1 VFDVRILVVS
11 NLYPPNVVGGYERL
25 CFNVASEL
33 AQRGHDITVLTSGY
47 GGEVADYPRQRVQRS
62 LQLLIGNSIYE
73 PYSGGDTERA
83 HVNAGNVETTR
94 CLISAKR
101 PDVIFAWN
109 LFFLDGSL
117 FDALVGSGTRTVLM
131 LTDNW
136 LMVMRN
142 PAFMTSFFEA
152 HMFGDAPFSPP
163 DLAPDRGAPA
173 RSFLNRLLGG
183 RRSLSPAAPAIPCAA
198 VFGSRFMRALYH
210 AGGLRFREERVVH
223 NGVRLG
229 VRPRASLRDRSQ
241 LVRRGEL
248 RLLFAGR
255 ITEIKGVHTALE
267 ALALLD
273 ADRLGVARVRLTVVG
288 DMNDV
293 AYLAGLRETVERQ
306 GLASSVELRPAVP
319 EESLF
324 ALFQD
329 HDVYLFPSL
338 FEPFSLTLIH
348 ALAAGIPTVASRIG
362 GNIEIVHE
370 RETGL
375 LFAKSDG
382 ADLARAVAELA
393 ADPALRVRVSAGAR
407 EAAADFTFDRMVDA
421 MERFLGAEA

>member
-1 VFDVRILVVS
+1 VFDVKILVVS

-25 CFNVASEL
+25 CFDVASEL
-33 AQRGHDITVLTSGY
+33 ARRGHDITVLTSGY
-47 GGEVADYPRQRVQRS
+47 SGEVADYPGQRVQRS
-62 LQLLIGNSIYE
+62 LQLLVGDSIYE

-83 HVNAGNVETTR
+83 RVNTVNVETTR

-142 PAFMTSFFEA
+142 RAFMTRFFEA
-152 HMFGDAPFSPP
+152 HMFGDAPFSQPA
-163 DLAPDRGAPA
+163 LAPDRGAPA
-173 RSFLNRLLGG
+173 SSFLNRLLGG
-183 RRSLSPAAPAIPCAA
+183 RPSLSPAAPTVPCAA

-210 AGGLRFREERVVH
+210 TGGLCFREERVVH

-241 LVRRGEL
+241 LVRQGEL

-288 DMNDV
+288 NMTDA
-293 AYLAGLRETVERQ
+293 AYLARLRGTIERL
-306 GLASSVELRPAVP
+306 GLASSVNLRPAVP

-338 FEPFSLTLIH
+338 YEPFSLTLIH

-393 ADPALRVRVSAGAR
+393 ADPALRVRMSAGAR
-407 EAAADFTFDRMVDA
+407 EVAAGFTFDRMVDA
-421 MERFLGAEA
+421 MERFLGAET